1 MVIDTLNVDFF
12 CVQELITKSI
22 STVEYFPMMKPEKK
36 HAAFAGVH
44 KCREAEGSLQG
55 SR

>member
-1 MVIDTLNVDFF
+1 MVIDALNVDFF
-12 CVQELITKSI
+12 LCTGTYHQVYIYCG
-22 STVEYFPMMKPEKK
+22 VFPMMKPEKK